1 MPTNVS
7 HTGCATE
14 RAGDTTTAR
23 SYRTSFAERER
34 LHLRQE
40 FHFGR
45 RAFKLNSTV
54 ATQGPLEW
62 IKYQAGK
69 AVSKARMRRD
79 PAHFTARTGRRPWA
93 KPWYWET
100 LKSNSGYDAQKP
112 RTDRTSTYK
121 FCAIPT
127 PFRDHQFGVIN

>member
-1 MPTNVS
+1 MMPTS
-7 HTGCATE
+7 MSLTGCATG
-14 RAGDTTTAR
+14 RAEDTTTAR

-62 IKYQAGK
+62 IKHQAGN
-69 AVSKARMRRD
+69 ADQQS
-79 PAHFTARTGRRPWA
+79 
-93 KPWYWET
+93 
-100 LKSNSGYDAQKP
+100 SN
-112 RTDRTSTYK
+112 
-121 FCAIPT
+121 
-127 PFRDHQFGVIN
+127 